1 MGEQSDSDIAEHVYE
16 LLFEL
21 NRIEPSV
28 LLAVLPQLEYK
39 LKVCNNGW
47 KGLFE
52 LLFSCW

>member
-39 LKVCNNGW
+39 LKVCNNG
-47 KGLFE
+47 
-52 LLFSCW
+52 